1 VDFGDVKCQT
11 GLQVVG
17 GGVHTSSN
25 VQLVN
30 ESYPTDGSGTGT
42 AGKAGWGAT
51 VVNEGTLDHTFTV
64 YAICVNP

>member
-1 VDFGDVKCQT
+1 
-11 GLQVVG
+11 
-17 GGVHTSSN
+17 
-25 VQLVN
+25 VN